1 MTQFVSTPVL
11 PSRNPQLLDQ
21 VREIVLVPLADA
33 FVQFQDALAEALFRL
48 AADAGTA
55 QNDFLEAIQAVRQQR
70 EPITAR
76 FRGHLAKAWQ
86 GLEAG
91 RPLSAD
97 RSLGRGAAGLTL
109 LPEQDLEVRLAVR
122 NLAGALQHQWRPEL
136 MRLNRYLGFIAGGLR
151 IDGDSNPFGP
161 EHLGVAL
168 YEAFQ
173 GVPLAPKAHLA
184 VIKVCEQHLMER
196 IGQRY
201 GALEQALV
209 QVARL
214 RELPQPRSRR
224 RGIPRQDDGAGAQ
237 AAETPDWIARFFAG
251 WSGGQGALAGGGA
264 IDVHLR
270 SGRALLPAG
279 LHQLLQHARRQ
290 REPDADI
297 DTPGF
302 AARRL
307 LSPREVVSALSLLQT
322 MPAAGFDAIDGAGL
336 GLARGLRQ
344 QVRRAAAALGVDPAT
359 TCLNPDDDDA
369 LDLVALLFTAIL
381 VQSHLS
387 DAQRSVLGQLLVPMA
402 KLAMLDGLLFVRDG
416 HPARRLLNL
425 LVEACDGNA
434 GETAAEQALFGQVQ
448 AVVDTLV
455 RDFDEHPGVFLTLEA
470 EFGASYAHY
479 RRRVEIAERRANELQ
494 HAEERRERARSTA
507 AQALAERLAR
517 GPLPPLV
524 AHFLGRVWQPYVQ
537 QAALRGDGGG
547 PALEAAVAL
556 GDAVLAQLTAA
567 PGDTALE
574 AQRAQ
579 LVQAFTLAGLAPC
592 EAGRAVQEL
601 QHALVSTPPIAVT
614 GPPDPVLRA
623 PTLAALLPSP
633 APADPVDAPLTPM
646 LDASAQVAFDRVT
659 ADFFRAMP
667 VGTCLDFIDRQG
679 RAQAGKL
686 SWISPI
692 SRRLMF
698 VNRRG
703 GRLCVSWP
711 EELAMMARLDRLR
724 LHRDDDAFYGAMQD
738 VVDALERPYRL
749 EA

>member
-33 FVQFQDALAEALFRL
+33 FVQFQDTLAEALFRL
-48 AADAGTA
+48 AADAGPA

-86 GLEAG
+86 GLESG

-122 NLAGALQHQWRPEL
+122 NLAGALQHQWRTEL

-173 GVPLAPKAHLA
+173 GVTLAPKAHLA

-196 IGQRY
+196 VGQRY
-201 GALEQALV
+201 GALEQALA

-224 RGIPRQDDGAGAQ
+224 RGIPRQDEGAGEH
-237 AAETPDWIARFFAG
+237 AAETLDWIARFFAD
-251 WSGGQGALAGGGA
+251 WSGGQGALAGVEV
-264 IDVHLR
+264 IDVHMR
-270 SGRALLPAG
+270 SGRELLPAS
-279 LHQLLQHARRQ
+279 LRHLLQHARRQ
-290 REPDADI
+290 REPDT
-297 DTPGF
+297 DTHASAGQ
-302 AARRL
+302 RL

-322 MPAAGFDAIDGAGL
+322 MPAAGFDAIDGNDSS
-336 GLARGLRQ
+336 LACGLRQ

-359 TCLNPDDDDA
+359 TCLNPDDEDA
-369 LDLVALLFTAIL
+369 LDLVALLFAAIL

-387 DAQRSVLGQLLVPMA
+387 DAQRSLLGQLLVPMA
-402 KLAMLDGLLFVRDG
+402 KLAMLDGHLFVRDG

-425 LVEACDGNA
+425 LVDACDGNA
-434 GETAAEQALFGQVQ
+434 GETAAEQALLGQVQ
-448 AVVDTLV
+448 AVIGTVV
-455 RDFDEHPGVFLTLEA
+455 RDFDEHPGLFLTLEA
-470 EFGASYAHY
+470 EFGASYEQY
-479 RRRVEIAERRANELQ
+479 RRRVEIAERRASELQ
-494 HAEERRERARSTA
+494 RAEERREAARSTA

-524 AHFLGRVWQPYVQ
+524 EHFLGRVWQPYVQ
-537 QAALRGDGGG
+537 QVALRGDGAG
-547 PALEAAVAL
+547 PALDAAVAL
-556 GDAVLAQLTAA
+556 GDAVLAQLGAA
-567 PGDTALE
+567 PGDAALE
-574 AQRAQ
+574 PQRAQ
-579 LVQAFTLAGLAPC
+579 LLQAFALAGLAQRDA
-592 EAGRAVQEL
+592 ELALQEL
-601 QHALVSTPPIAVT
+601 QRALLSTPSVPAAGAPDHAL
-614 GPPDPVLRA
+614 LA
-623 PTLAALLPSP
+623 PTLSALRPSP
-633 APADPVDAPLTPM
+633 GPAEPVGEPLTPM
-646 LDASAQVAFDRVT
+646 LDATAQVEFDRVT
-659 ADFFRAMP
+659 ADFFRGMAL
-667 VGTCLDFIDRQG
+667 GTCLEFVDRHG
-679 RAQAGKL
+679 RVQAGRL

-692 SRRLMF
+692 SGRLMF

-703 GRLCVSWP
+703 GRLCVSSP
-711 EELAMMARLDRLR
+711 EELAMMVWLDRLR
-724 LHRDDDAFYGAMQD
+724 LHRDEDAFYSAMQD
-738 VVDALERPYRL
+738 VVDALDRPHML
-749 EA
+749 KA